1 LAEFGITYRIYSEE
15 AIPRRRVENL
25 LHLADYYDPAAEPC
39 LQSDVERL
47 TAVLAEHGSSTL
59 DFLMVAPQAF
69 SADVLLKA
77 IANHLVVA
85 DPNRDLL
92 SVTLCACQYRDETLR
107 DFMAGETHVGAVP
120 GQERLVFEIAEGA
133 RFSYQSQELTISQM
147 GEKEVVCTRQAGVTV
162 NFIRAWIEDALERGS
177 ITSAASTSPL
187 NVWPSAL
194 GAASFR
200 TRPLMSSRNLD
211 QILLS

>member
-1 LAEFGITYRIYSEE
+1 MWNLIQKLTPLAERQPYRYGRDADGGWFAPQIERALAEFGITYRIYSEE

-59 DFLMVAPQAF
+59 DFPMVAPQAF

-92 SVTLCACQYRDETLR
+92 SVTLCARLYRDETLR

-147 GEKEVVCTRQAGVTV
+147 GEKEVVCTRQAGGDGQ
-162 NFIRAWIEDALERGS
+162 FYPGLDRGCS
-177 ITSAASTSPL
+177 
-187 NVWPSAL
+187 
-194 GAASFR
+194 
-200 TRPLMSSRNLD
+200 
-211 QILLS
+211 